1 LGFIYFLQKK
11 MKTNKNKYIPLD
23 KFINT
28 ALYNK
33 KTGYYMNKNPFGK
46 NGDFITSPN
55 ISILFSEMLAIWCI
69 AFWQN
74 LGSPKK
80 INIVE
85 LGAGNGE
92 MMYQLIKTFERFDKF
107 KLSSNYFILE
117 KSQFLQKIQKKKLNS
132 HKIIWL
138 NSLSKLKNGPNIFLA
153 NEFFD
158 ALPIK
163 QFIKKE
169 RKWFEKHVRFFNNKF
184 EYFDVPFDMEKFENK
199 IKFKI
204 AKQQN
209 FIEYSPQSTEYL
221 KSISNKIK
229 RNNGGILIID
239 YAYIDKKMKNTLQAV
254 SKHKYCDVLEG
265 FGNSDITYNLSF
277 NLINSIVKELSS
289 LTTMNTTQ
297 GEFLTKLGIFERA
310 EILSKKMLFSEK
322 ADIYFRIKR
331 LIDRNQMGEL
341 FKVMLITKDKNKFK
355 LGF

>member
-1 LGFIYFLQKK
+1 
-11 MKTNKNKYIPLD
+11 MKIKNNQSFTLD
-23 KFINT
+23 KFIEES
-28 ALYNK
+28 LYNK
-33 KTGYYMNKNPFGK
+33 TSGYYMKKNPFGK
-46 NGDFITSPN
+46 KGDFITSPN
-55 ISILFSEMLAIWCI
+55 ISVLFSEMIAIWVVS
-69 AFWQN
+69 FWQN
-74 LGSPKK
+74 LGCPKK
-80 INIVE
+80 FNLIE

-92 MMYQLIKTFERFDKF
+92 MMKVLVNTFEKF
-107 KLSSNYFILE
+107 QIFKNSCHIKILE
-117 KSQFLQKIQKKKLNS
+117 RSKLLRKKQKININKKN
-132 HKIIWL
+132 IQWL
-138 NSLSKLKNGPNIFLA
+138 NDLSELDNSPCIFLA

-169 RKWFEKHVRFFNNKF
+169 RKWFERHVRFFNNKF

-204 AKQQN
+204 TKQQN

-221 KSISNKIK
+221 KIISNKIK

-254 SKHKYCDVLEG
+254 SKHKYCDVLKG

-277 NLINSIVKELSS
+277 SLLNRIVKELSS
-289 LTTMNTTQ
+289 LTSMNTTQ
-297 GEFLTKLGIFERA
+297 GEFLTKLGILERA

-331 LIDRNQMGEL
+331 LIDKNQMGEL
-341 FKVMLITKDKNKFK
+341 FKVMLITTNKNKFK

>member
-1 LGFIYFLQKK
+1 
-11 MKTNKNKYIPLD
+11 MKTNKNKYISLD

-55 ISILFSEMLAIWCI
+55 ISILFSEMLAIWCV

-74 LGSPKK
+74 LGCPKK
-80 INIVE
+80 INIIE

-92 MMYQLIKTFERFDKF
+92 MMHQLIKVFERFDKF

-163 QFIKKE
+163 QFIKKNNQ
-169 RKWFEKHVRFFNNKF
+169 WFEKKIKTNNDNKF
-184 EYFDVPFDMEKFENK
+184 EIIDIITNIKNLEKKTGIKLTNNQK
-199 IKFKI
+199 IIEFSPLTYKYFKI
-204 AKQQN
+204 
-209 FIEYSPQSTEYL
+209 
-221 KSISNKIK
+221 ISKKI
-229 RNNGGILIID
+229 NTLQGGLLIID
-239 YAYIDKKMKNTLQAV
+239 YGYLEKKMKNSLKSV
-254 SKHKYCDVLEG
+254 YKHNLNNVLNN
-265 FGNSDITYNLSF
+265 FGKSDITYNINFFLLKKIAKKL
-277 NLINSIVKELSS
+277 NLRVAGITSQRN
-289 LTTMNTTQ
+289 
-297 GEFLTKLGIFERA
+297 FLTKLGILYRA
-310 EILSKKMLFSEK
+310 EILAKNLEFSKKT
-322 ADIYFRIKR
+322 DIYFRLKR
-331 LIDRNQMGEL
+331 LLHKDFMGEL
-341 FKVMLITKDKNKFK
+341 FKVMLITKKNIKFK
-355 LGF
+355 MGF